1 MYPNIEYTDML
12 LVIGKCH
19 TKIPHCKN
27 LRQHSSRDTRKTTID
42 VRVPDR
48 EEQELE
54 IIAAEPSRVTEG
66 IARQLRLSQES
77 NKYRERTTFLPR
89 ILCPMHPF
97 IRWYDD
103 TKVFL
108 LVGDLSIRPPSYE
121 LTDLQPIET
130 LSYHRTI
137 LPTSPHHL
145 YNGKKEHNRAA
156 KDHRKGRETALV
168 NKYIVFHPHLF
179 DYPEYSK
186 YNCMTYSMRSTV
198 KVLRI
203 GPYGKLMVIHWTYRL
218 QAVPL
223 FVGLLSG
230 VFTKPIRVTYSFTPF
245 LQGNQEFN
253 GKLATANRVSQSYI
267 FWARIHKVQ
276 DLVIIQKVVMEFFIS
291 TTGISATF
299 YCKFTWL
306 LRIIAESETCM
317 DALNKHEEKSPNSY
331 EYIKKV
337 EQLAEKHDL
346 LNKQNDGD
354 LRVSD

>member
-89 ILCPMHPF
+89 IWLM
-97 IRWYDD
+97 
-103 TKVFL
+103 
-108 LVGDLSIRPPSYE
+108 
-121 LTDLQPIET
+121 
-130 LSYHRTI
+130 

-186 YNCMTYSMRSTV
+186 YNGMTYSMRSTV

-267 FWARIHKVQ
+267 FWARIH
-276 DLVIIQKVVMEFFIS
+276 
-291 TTGISATF
+291 
-299 YCKFTWL
+299 
-306 LRIIAESETCM
+306 
-317 DALNKHEEKSPNSY
+317 
-331 EYIKKV
+331 
-337 EQLAEKHDL
+337 
-346 LNKQNDGD
+346 
-354 LRVSD
+354 VSD